1 MFSQFLPREKVGL
14 EGTEGWTG
22 SEGQRQVHMVDEC
35 PGPNSAGSLL
45 PLASRGRAGATFR
58 QRYGAG
64 MSAEEPLLQSKSGCG
79 DCQYWPDHTREG
91 GTGLTTPRK
100 GWVQVEA

>member
-1 MFSQFLPREKVGL
+1 
-14 EGTEGWTG
+14 
-22 SEGQRQVHMVDEC
+22 
-35 PGPNSAGSLL
+35 
-45 PLASRGRAGATFR
+45 
-58 QRYGAG
+58 

-100 GWVQVEA
+100 GQVRWKLGLKAGDGGGASN